1 MWTGVTVIETRN
13 ADGGPSV
20 ALIVASMAAIYLIW
34 GSTYLGIK
42 LGLEGLPPFLLGA
55 IRFAIAGGLML
66 AWASL
71 RGVLR
76 EPRPTARNWMA
87 ATLSGGLMLV
97 GGNGAVTWA
106 EQHIASGLAALL
118 VATVP
123 LWMALLERVA
133 FGRRLGR
140 RAVAGLLLGFV
151 GVGVLVSPSGDVGAP
166 FAAIVII
173 VGALAWA
180 GGSLYSREADLPAHP
195 LVATAMQ
202 MVTAAGLFLVL
213 ATVGGELGRFD
224 PAAVTGRSL
233 AAVAYLALF
242 GSIVA
247 FSAYTWLLRQV
258 PSSVVATYAYANPVV
273 AVGLGWLVLAETLS
287 GRTLTAAAVIIV
299 AVALIVGRGRRRS
312 SPREPVD
319 PVDPAQQPE
328 VELGAVGIGVQ
339 DSDVAGGFHDD
350 SADLCRVDD
359 VGLSELR
366 S

>member
-1 MWTGVTVIETRN
+1 MLETRGP
-13 ADGGPSV
+13 DGRPSG
-20 ALIVASMAAIYLIW
+20 ALVVASMAAIYLIW

-42 LGLEGLPPFLLGA
+42 LGLDGLPPFLLGA
-55 IRFAIAGGLML
+55 TRFAIAGGLML
-66 AWASL
+66 AWASV
-71 RGVLR
+71 RGALR
-76 EPRPTARNWMA
+76 EARPTARNWMA

-123 LWMALLERVA
+123 LWMALLERVG

-151 GVGVLVSPSGDVGAP
+151 GVGALVSPSGDVGAP
-166 FAAIVII
+166 FAAVVIV

-180 GGSLYSREADLPAHP
+180 AGSLYSREADLPARP
-195 LVATAMQ
+195 MVATAMQ
-202 MVTAAGLFLVL
+202 MLTAAGLFLVL
-213 ATVGGELGRFD
+213 ATASGELGRFD
-224 PAAVTGRSL
+224 PAATTGRSL
-233 AAVAYLALF
+233 AAVAYLSLF

-258 PSSVVATYAYANPVV
+258 PSPVVATYAYVNPVV
-273 AVGLGWLVLAETLS
+273 AVGLGWLVLGETLS
-287 GRTLTAAAVIIV
+287 GRTLTAAAVIVV
-299 AVALIVGRGRRRS
+299 AVALIVGRGRPRT

-319 PVDPAQQPE
+319 PVDPGQQPE
-328 VELGAVGIGVQ
+328 VEVRTVGVGVQ
-339 DSDVAGGFHDD
+339 DRDVARRFHDHRP
-350 SADLCRVDD
+350 DLARVDD
-359 VGLSELR
+359 VGLPELG